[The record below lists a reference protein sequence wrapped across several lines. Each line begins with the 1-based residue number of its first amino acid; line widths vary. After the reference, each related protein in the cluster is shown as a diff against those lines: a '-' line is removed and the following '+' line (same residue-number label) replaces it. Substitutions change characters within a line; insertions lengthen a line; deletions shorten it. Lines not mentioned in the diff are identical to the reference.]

1 VRGLI
6 YVTGYQSQLIIYII
20 SMIKALIVV
29 LLCTSVLGFSTYSYT
44 FSAQATSKEVQPSY
58 YLGSLTLSSILNVTI
73 QIPYPNGM
81 VLDSYLVTIM
91 DGNNLLPITT
101 LTFTGVS
108 QTVSWVV
115 TASAAYYLK
124 VTTSSSSMSSWN
136 MYYLTATVNSTV
148 VLRLTDILRNSVC
161 KYFYISPTDSTSV
174 IVTAPTSVSSITLL
188 QMNPSNQFLV
198 SSSSTLSSP
207 TTVSGYNTFQ
217 ATGLTSGYYGLIF
230 ATNVVFGVTV
240 TYQGSSYPC
249 PYSSNFADYYGI
261 FTGCLSSSSAKY
273 NGLPCTAYST
283 VTLDCTACL
292 DGYSLSNGYCVSSIA
307 CGPREYVHFGSCYS
321 VNSDC
326 DLFDLY
332 TGACITC
339 KASTS
344 IVVNGLCVPNN
355 VVICANGTHLSGT
368 QCIPDICSAVST
380 NGSCTACAS
389 TAYVV

>member
-1 VRGLI
+1 MRGFI

-20 SMIKALIVV
+20 RMIKALIVA
-29 LLCTSVLGFSTYSYT
+29 LLCTSALGFSTYSYT
-44 FSAQATSKEVQPSY
+44 FSAEATSKEVRPSY
-58 YLGSLTLSSILNVTI
+58 SLGSLTLNSILAVSI
-73 QIPYPNGM
+73 QIPYPNGKTLGDFM
-81 VLDSYLVTIM
+81 VTIM
-91 DGNNLLPITT
+91 NWNNTLPIKT

-115 TASAAYYLK
+115 NVTAAYYLQ
-124 VTTSSSSMSSWN
+124 VTTGSPDNSNWN
-136 MYYLTATVNSTV
+136 MYYLSATVNDTL
-148 VLRLTDILRNSVC
+148 VLRLTDVLRNSVL
-161 KYFYISPTDSTSV
+161 KYFYLSPTDSTSV
-174 IVTAPTSVSSITLL
+174 IVTAPTSVSSINIIR
-188 QMNPSNQFLV
+188 MGPSNQFSGV
-198 SSSSTLSSP
+198 STLLTSP

-217 ATGLTSGYYGLIF
+217 VSSLTSGYYGLIF
-230 ATNVVFGVTV
+230 ATNIVFGVTV

-249 PYSSNFADYYGI
+249 PYSSNFADYYGV
-261 FTGCLSSSSAKY
+261 FTGCLSSSPAKY